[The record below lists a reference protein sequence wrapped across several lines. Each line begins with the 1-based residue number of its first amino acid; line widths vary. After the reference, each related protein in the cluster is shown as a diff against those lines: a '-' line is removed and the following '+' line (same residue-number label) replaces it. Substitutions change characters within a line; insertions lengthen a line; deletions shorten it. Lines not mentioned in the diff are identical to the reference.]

1 MKFLKFLSQN
11 LLFILVLLLLVI
23 IPLYPKIPII
33 GINHTWVYIRAEDF
47 IVASSFAVLGTYL
60 LLKKATLRTPLTL
73 PIFLFWG
80 VGLISTIYAVLF
92 IFPTLT
98 GVFPHLA
105 FFNYARRIEYIGL
118 FFLAYNAIKSKKQ
131 IPFVVWALV
140 GTLFAV
146 VLYGFGQKFLGF
158 PAFLTGNEEFAKGIP
173 LRLSSSARI
182 PSTFAGHYDLAAW
195 LVIMIPIMGSMI
207 FAVKN
212 WLLKFLFVFAGFWG
226 LILLLLTASR
236 VSYMVYLVT
245 IVFLLILQKQ
255 KKFIIPVVIL
265 SLWLLSSF
273 QGISQ
278 RFTSTISQVD
288 LIVDART
295 GKAVGIAKSG
305 EGPLVIEDKQSTG
318 ENLPQGTGYIN
329 IPGSDSTNSGSD
341 KVTIKRTKIAAGK
354 ESTEITTVEGDF
366 VIKKA
371 LAYDVSFT
379 TRFQGTW
386 PRAIS
391 AFKRNILLGS
401 GYSSISL
408 ASDNNYLRI
417 LGEVGILGL
426 VSFALIFVFYG
437 IYVAKNIKEVESRIG
452 KAFVLGVSASI
463 LGVALNAVLIDVF
476 EASKVAFVFWPL
488 MGLSVGLLHLTQK
501 DKLNYKKEILRVFT
515 SIWAIFIYLLTA
527 SFLIFSRILPNYFVG
542 DDFTWLRWIADCK
555 KVLYTDGVAKCV
567 PFKNTFIEF
576 FTNSDGFFYRP
587 GTKIYF
593 YFMYS
598 IFWLTS
604 SFYHVVSIL
613 LHFGVVVF
621 VFLVTEKILKNKFFA
636 LISSVL
642 FLVLAVHF
650 ETIFWVSSTGHI
662 IASLA
667 AMVSLY
673 LYMLWRD
680 KKNYLLLVVSIVS
693 AFVGMLFHEFG
704 IITPLLICAYEL
716 ILRSPEFSIK
726 KLSKH
731 WSSWIYTLLIP
742 IYLIMRVSANS
753 HWMQGD
759 YSYNIVKLPLN
770 FVGNIVG
777 YIGITILGSRFLPF
791 QTALREI
798 GKTNLGVAF
807 IIVSLLAIVALF
819 IYYALRKANK
829 ETKQVVVFS
838 FVFFIVALSPFLGL
852 GNIAIRYA
860 YLPSFALV
868 LLFTALLQI
877 LYVRL
882 KKLNRIGALVMVLAM
897 VTAISVWNI
906 SELNRVNKD
915 WKRAGDITQNLL
927 VGFNDYFPRAKA
939 TPQNPVFYFVDVPIR
954 TGEAWIFPVGLDDA
968 LWFTFQNENLTV
980 KTSNNLELALDEAE
994 GSQSARVFQFG
1005 KDGTVEEVT
1014 RTMPVIEA
1022 PIHGK

>member
-1 MKFLKFLSQN
+1 MKFLKFLSRN
-11 LLFILVLLLLVI
+11 LLFILVLVLLVL
-23 IPLYPKIPII
+23 IPLYPKIPLI

-47 IVASSFAVLGTYL
+47 IVASSFAVLGVYL
-60 LLKKATLRTPLTL
+60 LLKKATLKTPLTL

-131 IPFVVWALV
+131 IPFVVWALF
-140 GTLFAV
+140 GTLCLV
-146 VLYGFGQKFLGF
+146 VLYGLGQKFLGF

-195 LVIMIPIMGSMI
+195 LVILIPIMGSMI

-212 WLLKFLFVFAGFWG
+212 WLLKFAFIFAGFWG

-245 IVFLLILQKQ
+245 IVFLLLLQKQ

-295 GKAVGIAKSG
+295 GKAVGIAKPG
-305 EGPLVIEDKQSTG
+305 QGDLVIEDKQSTG

-329 IPGSDSTNSGSD
+329 IPGSDSTSSGSD

-386 PRAIS
+386 PRAIN
-391 AFKRNILLGS
+391 AFKRNIFLGS

-417 LGEVGILGL
+417 LGEVGLIGL
-426 VSFALIFVFYG
+426 VSYALIFVFYG
-437 IYVAKNIKEVESRIG
+437 IYVAKNIKEVDSKIG

-515 SIWAIFIYLLTA
+515 SVWAIFAYLLTT
-527 SFLIFSRILPNYFVG
+527 SFLVFSRIIPNYFVG

-555 KVLYTDGVAKCV
+555 KILYTDGLSRCV
-567 PFKNTFIEF
+567 PLKNTLIEF

-613 LHFGVVVF
+613 LHFGVVVL
-621 VFLVTEKILKNKFFA
+621 VFLVSEKILKNKFFA
-636 LISSVL
+636 LVSSIL

-650 ETIFWVSSTGHI
+650 ETIYWVSSTGHI

-667 AMVSLY
+667 AMISLY
-673 LYMLWRD
+673 LYMLWRE
-680 KKNYLLLVVSIVS
+680 KKNYLLLALSILS
-693 AFVGMLFHEFG
+693 AFGGMFFHEFG
-704 IITPLLICAYEL
+704 VITPLLLCAYEL
-716 ILRSPEFSIK
+716 TLRGSDISIK
-726 KLSKH
+726 KLLKQ
-731 WSSWIYTLLIP
+731 WSLGVYLLLIP
-742 IYLIMRVSANS
+742 VYLIMRASANS

-759 YSYNIVKLPLN
+759 YSYNIAKLPLN
-770 FVGNIVG
+770 FVGNILG
-777 YIGITILGSRFLPF
+777 YIGITILGSRFLPY
-791 QTALREI
+791 QTAFREMA
-798 GKTNLGVAF
+798 KTNIGVAF
-807 IIVSLLAIVALF
+807 IICALLAIVWIVL
-819 IYYALRKANK
+819 YYALRKVKND
-829 ETKQVVVFS
+829 TKQIVIFS
-838 FVFFIVALSPFLGL
+838 LAFFTIALLPFLGL

-860 YLPSFALV
+860 YLPSFGLI
-868 LLFTALLQI
+868 LLFTVALQI
-877 LYVRL
+877 LFVRV
-882 KKLNRIGALVMVLAM
+882 KKINKTGAFVIILAVVGTIAAWN
-897 VTAISVWNI
+897 VT
-906 SELNRVNKD
+906 ELARVNKD
-915 WKRAGDITQNLL
+915 WKRAGEITQNLL